1 MVLLSHGFQT
11 AIFAYIWAIHLP
23 FELSFVP
30 DARKILIECLEIVKI
45 INNLMKYFEN
55 KIQTFPHDFE
65 SEKSLS
71 FCL

>member
-1 MVLLSHGFQT
+1 VQT
-11 AIFAYIWAIHLP
+11 AMFKYVLAIHLP

-30 DARKILIECLEIVKI
+30 VAGKFLIECLEIVKI
-45 INNLMKYFEN
+45 INKLMKYFEN